1 MRWEELKKSKEVPPE
16 TSLEKYAMKL
26 EMTPN
31 LEESD
36 IKKEQ
41 VLQAEDTFNLNNHQ
55 KLQSVKNLPLR
66 WEELKKSKEVPPET
80 SLEKY
85 AMKLEMTP
93 NLEESDIKKEQVLQA
108 EDTFNLNNHQKLQ
121 SVKNLPLRWEELKKS
136 KEVPPETSL
145 EKYAMKL
152 EMTPNLEESN
162 VKKEQVLQ
170 AEDSFNPNNHQ
181 KLQTVE
187 NLLVRWEELKKSK
200 EVPPETSLEKYVMK
214 LEMTPNLEESDIKK
228 EQVLQVEDNDQKL
241 EMLQKEVEK
250 VLEQAV
256 PKIHQEN

>member
-1 MRWEELKKSKEVPPE
+1 MKLEMTPNLEESDVKKEQVLQVDDSFNPNNHQKLQTGENLLVRWEELNKSKEVPPK

-36 IKKEQ
+36 VKKEQ
-41 VLQAEDTFNLNNHQ
+41 VLQVDDSFNPNNHQ
-55 KLQSVKNLPLR
+55 KLQTGENLLVR
-66 WEELKKSKEVPPET
+66 WEELNKSKEVPPET
-80 SLEKY
+80 S
-85 AMKLEMTP
+85 P
-93 NLEESDIKKEQVLQA
+93 
-108 EDTFNLNNHQKLQ
+108 
-121 SVKNLPLRWEELKKS
+121 
-136 KEVPPETSL
+136 

-162 VKKEQVLQ
+162 
-170 AEDSFNPNNHQ
+170 
-181 KLQTVE
+181 
-187 NLLVRWEELKKSK
+187 
-200 EVPPETSLEKYVMK
+200 
-214 LEMTPNLEESDIKK
+214 IKK

-256 PKIHQEN
+256 PKNYKKTYA